1 MNAFL
6 GIGTNLGDREVNLQ
20 EVLVRIE
27 ESIGEILAV
36 SSVYETE
43 PWGFE
48 SKDWF
53 LNMILYIRTD
63 LKPSGLLGRI
73 LIIEALMGRVR
84 DEKDYKSRI
93 IDIDILLYENETI
106 SEPGL
111 TIPHPR
117 LHKRRFVLV
126 PMCEINPD
134 GIHPVLKKSFTSL
147 LKECQDKSKVMLYN
161 KPLSAKL

>member
-63 LKPSGLLGRI
+63 LKPSGLLGRL

-126 PMCEINPD
+126 PLCEINPD
-134 GIHPVLKKSFTSL
+134 GIHPVLKKSFASL
-147 LKECQDKSKVMLYN
+147 LSECQDKSKVVLYN

>member
-20 EVLVRIE
+20 EVFVRIE

-147 LKECQDKSKVMLYN
+147 LKECQDKSKVVLYN

>member
-147 LKECQDKSKVMLYN
+147 LKECQDKSKVVLYN

>member
-117 LHKRRFVLV
+117 LHERRFVLV
-126 PMCEINPD
+126 PLCEINPD
-134 GIHPVLKKSFTSL
+134 GIHPVLKKSFASL
-147 LKECQDKSKVMLYN
+147 LNECQDNSKVVPYN

>member
-63 LKPSGLLGRI
+63 LKPSGLLGRL

-126 PMCEINPD
+126 PLCEINPD
-134 GIHPVLKKSFTSL
+134 GIHPVLKKSFASL
-147 LKECQDKSKVMLYN
+147 LNECQDKSKVVLYN

>member
-53 LNMILYIRTD
+53 LNMILFIRTD
-63 LKPSGLLGRI
+63 LKPSGLLGRL

-126 PMCEINPD
+126 PLCEINPD
-134 GIHPVLKKSFTSL
+134 GIHPVLKKSFASL
-147 LKECQDKSKVMLYN
+147 LSECQDKSKVVLYN